1 MHAEKI
7 ELGETMF
14 RVLAEQ
20 SPVGMFFADRD
31 GSSIYSNPALL
42 KMTGRS
48 AESLMGLG
56 WQSLFLERDKER
68 VMNDMQRLVAGGET
82 NEQVYRWHCDNE
94 EVLWVRVSIKPARL
108 DNENV
113 GFVGTV
119 VDVSGV
125 HDQAQRLMLAEQRQ
139 DFMSALSHDLKN
151 PLVGAVR
158 VLELLTTGKLG
169 SLTSE
174 QLDILVMLKDSNRGL
189 VDKIQSLINVYQ
201 YEKEAASL
209 IYTSTDLV
217 PLVQDAI
224 TSLESVAERRG
235 IEINLT
241 VPQTPVYAM
250 AHQNSV
256 RRLVYNLVDN
266 AQKFSPFGGTVRIRL
281 YTAAGYVILE
291 VEDSGPGLSAS
302 ERAWIFKKFWQGDTG
317 HRYTPGTGLGLYLCH
332 QIVDAHKGEISCVSE
347 RGCGSTF
354 TVRLPAPGTEAATAT
369 DEGNGIR

>member
-1 MHAEKI
+1 MHTDKI
-7 ELGETMF
+7 QLGEAMF

-20 SPVGMFFADRD
+20 SPIGIFFADCE
-31 GSSIYSNPALL
+31 GASIYSNPALL

-48 AESLMGLG
+48 AEALSGFG
-56 WQSLFLERDKER
+56 WHSLFLERDRQR
-68 VMNDMQRLVAGGET
+68 VMNDMQRLVAGGEASDR
-82 NEQVYRWHCDNE
+82 VYRWNCAGE
-94 EVLWVRVSIKPARL
+94 KVLWVRVSVKPARL

-119 VDVSGV
+119 VDVSDV
-125 HDQAQRLMLAEQRQ
+125 HDQAQRLVLAEQRQ

-158 VLELLTTGKLG
+158 VLELLTTGRLG
-169 SLTSE
+169 TLTSE

-201 YEKEAASL
+201 YEKEASSL

-217 PLVQDAI
+217 PLLKDVI

-241 VPQTPVYAM
+241 VPQTPLYVM

-266 AQKFSPFGGTVRIRL
+266 AQKFSSFGGTVRTRL
-281 YTAAGYVILE
+281 YATPGYVILE
-291 VEDSGPGLSAS
+291 VEDNGPGLSAS

-317 HRYTPGTGLGLYLCH
+317 GRYTPGTGLGLYLCQ
-332 QIVDAHKGEISCVSE
+332 QIVDAHKGEIWCVSE

-354 TVRLPAPGTEAATAT
+354 AVRLPAPGVEVTTGT
-369 DEGNGIR
+369 DEGDGIR